1 MSMLAMRAL
10 YGTAPGGAHA
20 RARRVLDSR
29 PMEITLRAPGTP
41 IDALT
46 LEAGL
51 HALGRAPEG
60 GLRRVDGAHDARV
73 WIRVDRC
80 GTWLSVVDGVRGV
93 HVNGRPVRRCALL
106 RAGDS
111 VHVDG
116 WEVVLTAP
124 VAAVPGAGGSPSAA
138 SAAAPAMPGGEAADP
153 RLVLRGVGGR
163 HHGRSFTLAHARTV
177 GSAADADICV
187 EGACRDGSEPGA
199 PHRARIAWEGGQVVL
214 RASGD
219 GVAVA
224 VNGVPAREAVLRPG
238 DQLAFETGQRFV
250 VEAPMAVPDATDG
263 DAAGDAGETS
273 AAAAPALRPTAR
285 RLPLLLFA
293 ALLLAAALS
302 ALLLL

>member
-1 MSMLAMRAL
+1 
-10 YGTAPGGAHA
+10 
-20 RARRVLDSR
+20 
-29 PMEITLRAPGTP
+29 MEITLRAPGTP

-51 HALGRAPEG
+51 HALGRDPDG
-60 GLRRVDGAHDARV
+60 GMRRVEGAGDARV

-80 GTWLSVVDGVRGV
+80 GTWLSVVEGVRGV

-116 WEVVLTAP
+116 SEIVLTAP
-124 VAAVPGAGGSPSAA
+124 VAEPAGVGSGSGSGKAGAGTMTG
-138 SAAAPAMPGGEAADP
+138 APAGEAADP

-163 HHGRSFTLAHARTV
+163 HHGRSFTLGQARTV
-177 GSAADADICV
+177 GSAADADICLD
-187 EGACRDGSEPGA
+187 GTCRDGSEGA
-199 PHRARIAWEGGQVVL
+199 ARVARIAWEGGQVVL
-214 RASGD
+214 RAAG
-219 GVAVA
+219 GEATVAI
-224 VNGVPAREAVLRPG
+224 NGVSCREAVLRPG

-250 VEAPMAVPDATDG
+250 VEAPVGVATSAATDAAAA
-263 DAAGDAGETS
+263 DASLDDA
-273 AAAAPALRPTAR
+273 AAAAPSLRPTAR
-285 RLPLLLFA
+285 RLPLLLVA

>member
-1 MSMLAMRAL
+1 ML
-10 YGTAPGGAHA
+10 
-20 RARRVLDSR
+20 DFR

-60 GLRRVDGAHDARV
+60 GLQRVEAAGDARV

-80 GTWLSVVDGVRGV
+80 GTWLSVVEGVRGV

-116 WEVVLTAP
+116 SEIVLTAP
-124 VAAVPGAGGSPSAA
+124 VVEPDGAA
-138 SAAAPAMPGGEAADP
+138 SGPAPGRAGMPAAEAADP

-163 HHGRSFTLAHARTV
+163 HHGRSFTLGQARIV
-177 GSAADADICV
+177 GSAADADICLD
-187 EGACRDGSEPGA
+187 ATCRDGSEGA
-199 PHRARIAWEGGQVVL
+199 ARVARIAWEGGQVVL
-214 RASGD
+214 RTAGGEST
-219 GVAVA
+219 VAI
-224 VNGVPAREAVLRPG
+224 NGVSRREAVLRPG

-250 VEAPMAVPDATDG
+250 VEAPVG
-263 DAAGDAGETS
+263 AAI
-273 AAAAPALRPTAR
+273 AAPAGTSADAPIDAAAEAPSLRPTAR
-285 RLPLLLFA
+285 RLPLLLVA

>member
-1 MSMLAMRAL
+1 
-10 YGTAPGGAHA
+10 
-20 RARRVLDSR
+20 
-29 PMEITLRAPGTP
+29 MEITLRAPGTP

-51 HALGRAPEG
+51 HALGRDPDG
-60 GLRRVDGAHDARV
+60 GMRRVEGAGDARV

-80 GTWLSVVDGVRGV
+80 GTWLSVVEGVRGV

-116 WEVVLTAP
+116 SEIVLTAP
-124 VAAVPGAGGSPSAA
+124 VAEPAAGGSGSGSGKAGA
-138 SAAAPAMPGGEAADP
+138 GTVTGAPAGEAADP

-163 HHGRSFTLAHARTV
+163 HHGRSFTLGQARTV
-177 GSAADADICV
+177 GSAADADICLD
-187 EGACRDGSEPGA
+187 GTCRDGSEGA
-199 PHRARIAWEGGQVVL
+199 ARVARIAWEGGQVVL
-214 RASGD
+214 RAAG
-219 GVAVA
+219 GEATVAI
-224 VNGVPAREAVLRPG
+224 NGVSCREAVLRPG

-250 VEAPMAVPDATDG
+250 VEAPVGVAASAATDAAAA
-263 DAAGDAGETS
+263 DASLDDA
-273 AAAAPALRPTAR
+273 AAAAPSLRPTAR
-285 RLPLLLFA
+285 RLPLLLVA